1 MRKLAWFAVFFA
13 AAALLILLLPAGTKT
28 WFWALPLIC
37 CAVFGLTFL
46 LPGKEKPLIGIL
58 RMALLGFGIGCLY
71 VLIWNQVTQR
81 ELKPLLNSEQTVEAV
96 VLEDSSDTDYGIKTD
111 IRIGHLRCTLYSNGA
126 TTFEAGQRL
135 RARAAFKGSQE
146 KTNSDYYLS
155 LGVPLFGYAKE
166 EPEILGKANAYWRF
180 VPARIGAF
188 LRERISEIYDPG
200 SAAFLLAVLTGDR
213 SRLKQDIWFSSMLRS
228 SGVAH
233 CVAVSGMHLS
243 FLVMFLNL
251 LLGRGRLS
259 ALVCIPVTLLFMAMT
274 GFSASVVRAGVMQIA
289 VCGAQ
294 ISRKQYDSL
303 TALGLA
309 LIVLLILNPYCIRNA
324 GMILS
329 FSSTLGILLF
339 YPKIKD
345 GLPKHPAKWGSHS
358 VWARLWNGAQTSLG
372 VSLASAVFTTPFNAL
387 FFRQISLLAPVT
399 NLLVMWAVSLC
410 FCLGLLGVI
419 ISLTSLSIGMIFRF
433 PVGLLVGY
441 IRKVTGWI
449 GTIPVSSLYI
459 RSPYLPCWLTI
470 TWICMGACHFLP
482 DLEHRTRKFT
492 ITALFGLALF
502 LGLSWLEFTSDTFS
516 FCALDV
522 GQGQCLIMTG
532 PQSTTMIDCG
542 GSLYTNAGD
551 LAAEYLFAH
560 GRFGVD
566 NLILT
571 HFHLDHVNGV
581 PELLRRLKV
590 DKIYCPHPDIDDT
603 DAGKLISCAE
613 DCGVTVVYLEENVL
627 WIKEKNMEMAII
639 PPLNQ
644 IKENESGLC
653 ISANAGRI
661 SFLCTGDA
669 GAGTERRLLER
680 MQIENPSVLVAG
692 HHGSANSVSEDFL
705 EAVKPGA
712 VIISVGRNSYG
723 LPSQK
728 TLDRIQAQGIT
739 IYRTDEQGDILLV
752 DNQGWRIWGN

>member
-13 AAALLILLLPAGTKT
+13 AAALLILLLPEETKT
-28 WFWALPLIC
+28 WLWALPFTF

-46 LPGKEKPLIGIL
+46 PPKKDKPLTGIL

-71 VLIWNQVTQR
+71 VLIWNQVTQQA
-81 ELKPLLNSEQTVEAV
+81 LKPLLNSEQTVEAV
-96 VLEDSSDTDYGIKTD
+96 VLEDSADTDYGIKTD
-111 IRIGHLRCTLYSNGA
+111 IRMGHLRCTLYSSGA
-126 TTFEAGQRL
+126 ETFEAGQRI
-135 RARAAFKGSQE
+135 RVRAAFKGSLE
-146 KTNSDYYLS
+146 KTKSDYYLS

-166 EPEILGKANAYWRF
+166 EPEILGKAAAYWRF
-180 VPARIGAF
+180 FPARIGAF
-188 LRERISEIYDPG
+188 LRERISQIYDRN
-200 SAAFLLAVLTGDR
+200 STAFLLAVLSGDR

-243 FLVMFLNL
+243 FLVMFLYI

-259 ALVCIPVTLLFMAMT
+259 ACVCIPVTLLFMAMT

-294 ISRKQYDSL
+294 ITRKQYDSL

-345 GLPKHPAKWGSHS
+345 SMPKHPIGWGRHS

-372 VSLASAVFTTPFNAL
+372 VSLASAVFTTPLNAL
-387 FFRQISLLAPVT
+387 FFRQISLLAPAT
-399 NLLVMWAVSLC
+399 NLLVMWAVSLS
-410 FCLGLLGVI
+410 FCLGLLGVL
-419 ISLTSLSIGMIFRF
+419 ISLASLPIGMIFRF
-433 PVGLLVGY
+433 PVGILVGY
-441 IRKVTGWI
+441 IREATGWI
-449 GTIPVSSLYI
+449 GRIPVASLYI
-459 RSPYLPCWLTI
+459 RSPYLPCWLLV
-470 TWICMGACHFLP
+470 TWICMGAFYFLP
-482 DLEHRTRKFT
+482 DMKHRTRRFA
-492 ITALFGLALF
+492 ITALFGLVLF
-502 LGLSWLEFTSDTFS
+502 LGLSWLEPAFSAFS

-522 GQGQCLIMTG
+522 GQGQCLILT
-532 PQSTTMIDCG
+532 SRETTTMIDCG

-560 GRFGVD
+560 GRFKVD

-581 PELLRRLKV
+581 PELLRRLAV
-590 DKIYCPHPDIDDT
+590 NTIYCPRPDMDDT
-603 DAGKLISCAE
+603 DAGELISCAE
-613 DCGVTVVYLEENVL
+613 DIGVTVVFLEENIL
-627 WIKEKNMEMAII
+627 WIKEENMELAII
-639 PPLNQ
+639 PPLNR

-653 ISANAGRI
+653 IAANAGRI

-680 MQIENPSVLVAG
+680 IQIENPSVLVAG

-705 EAVKPGA
+705 KTVNPGA

-728 TLDRIQAQGIT
+728 TLARIQAQGIA
-739 IYRTDEQGDILLV
+739 IYRTDELGDILLA
-752 DNQGWRIWGN
+752 DRQGWRIWGN

>member
-13 AAALLILLLPAGTKT
+13 AAALLILLFSEEPKAWLWTLP
-28 WFWALPLIC
+28 FIC
-37 CAVFGLTFL
+37 FAVFGLTFL
-46 LPGKEKPLIGIL
+46 LRRKGKHLTAIL
-58 RMALLGFGIGCLY
+58 RMVLLGFGVGCLY
-71 VLIWNQVTQR
+71 VLLWNHVTQL

-96 VLEDSSDTDYGIKTD
+96 VLEDSSDADYGIRTD
-111 IRIGHLRCTLYSNGA
+111 ILIGHLRCTLYSNGA
-126 TTFEAGQRL
+126 TTLEAGQQISV
-135 RARAAFKGSQE
+135 RAAFMSSLE
-146 KTNSDYYLS
+146 KTKSDYYLS

-166 EPEILGKANAYWRF
+166 EPEIIGKASAYWRF
-180 VPARIGAF
+180 IPARIGAF
-188 LRERISEIYDPG
+188 LRERISEIYDRN
-200 SAAFLLAVLTGDR
+200 SAAFLFAVLTGDR

-243 FLVMFLNL
+243 FLVMFLYII
-251 LLGRGRLS
+251 LGRGRLS
-259 ALVCIPVTLLFMAMT
+259 ACLCIAVTLLFMAMT

-289 VCGAQ
+289 VCGSQ
-294 ISRKQYDSL
+294 ITRKQYDSL

-339 YPKIKD
+339 YQKIKD
-345 GLPKHPAKWGSHS
+345 GLPKHPPKWGSHS
-358 VWARLWNGAQTSLG
+358 VWARLWNGVQASLG
-372 VSLASAVFTTPFNAL
+372 VSLASAVFTTPLNAL

-399 NLLVMWAVSLC
+399 NFLVMWAVSLG

-419 ISLTSLSIGMIFRF
+419 ISLASLSISMIFQF
-433 PVGLLVGY
+433 PVGFLVGY

-449 GTIPVSSLYI
+449 GTLPIASLYI
-459 RSPYLPCWLTI
+459 RSLYLPCWLAI
-470 TWICMGACHFLP
+470 SWICMGACYFLP
-482 DLEHRTRKFT
+482 GMEHRIRTFS

-502 LGLSWLEFTSDTFS
+502 LGLSWFESTSCAFS

-522 GQGQCLIMTG
+522 GQGQCLILTN
-532 PQSTTMIDCG
+532 PETTTMIDCG
-542 GSLYTNAGD
+542 GSLYINAGD
-551 LAAEYLFAH
+551 LATEYLYAH
-560 GRFGVD
+560 GRFEVD

-571 HFHLDHVNGV
+571 HFHMDHVNGV

-590 DKIYCPHPDIDDT
+590 NKIYCPRPDNDDT
-603 DAGKLISCAE
+603 DACELISCAE
-613 DCGVTVVYLEENVL
+613 DFGVSVVYLEENIL
-627 WIKEKNMEMAII
+627 WIKEKNLEMAII

-644 IKENESGLC
+644 INENESGLC
-653 ISANAGRI
+653 ISANAGRV

-680 MQIENPSVLVAG
+680 MQIKNPTILVAG

-705 EAVKPGA
+705 EAVNPEA

-728 TLDRIQAQGIT
+728 TLARIQEQGIA

-752 DNQGWRIWGN
+752 DKQGWRIWGN